1 MNYGYS
7 IIRAL
12 MARIIVGQ
20 GFMPVLGIF
29 HSNEYNAF
37 NLVDD
42 LMEPYRPLMDYWL
55 DLTIFGKYNFMSY
68 EVRTM
73 IIDFINQPIYVNN
86 QKSTIDESMK
96 KYVNSFVKSM
106 QNKDMKYLVEI
117 DIDNFIGA

>member
-1 MNYGYS
+1 
-7 IIRAL
+7 
-12 MARIIVGQ
+12 
-20 GFMPVLGIF
+20 
-29 HSNEYNAF
+29 
-37 NLVDD
+37 
-42 LMEPYRPLMDYWL
+42 
-55 DLTIFGKYNFMSY
+55 MSY

>member
-1 MNYGYS
+1 
-7 IIRAL
+7 
-12 MARIIVGQ
+12 
-20 GFMPVLGIF
+20 
-29 HSNEYNAF
+29 
-37 NLVDD
+37 
-42 LMEPYRPLMDYWL
+42 MEPYRPLMDYWL